1 MRITAIILASG
12 FGKRFEGNKLLAIY
26 KEKPLIMHIVE
37 KVIRQEFHEVII
49 VSQYDEIL
57 DLVNASKHAKSN
69 IKVIK
74 NNTPHKGISESIKL
88 GIQEGDCCEAYM
100 FFVGD
105 MPLIKAE
112 TIEKM
117 LVAFKA
123 FYLNEKSILC
133 SSYKGQR
140 GNPVIFSAAYK
151 QELLSLEG
159 DVGGRQVIKK
169 HLSQV
174 ATYEVQCE
182 EELFDIDTQSAYNK
196 LLQGQF
202 SFKKCE

>member
-1 MRITAIILASG
+1 M
-12 FGKRFEGNKLLAIY
+12 LLACPTGVWAAGEETTAQVPVWLCI
-26 KEKPLIMHIVE
+26 PFAGLLLCIAI
-37 KVIRQEFHEVII
+37 
-49 VSQYDEIL
+49 
-57 DLVNASKHAKSN
+57 
-69 IKVIK
+69 
-74 NNTPHKGISESIKL
+74 
-88 GIQEGDCCEAYM
+88 
-100 FFVGD
+100 

-159 DVGGRQVIKK
+159 DVGGRQVINK